1 MMNSKTEMKQK
12 QKEEFEMKNFK
23 STLELKKKKEGF
35 KMENLNIK
43 LKSKEKEE
51 SIMEKLKYLRRHG
64 KRTLPMY
71 ISETLAWVNG
81 RLVDIEGLIP
91 QYIVDRRASA
101 DYYKDGV
108 LVSQEKWAP
117 SRIAIVSTP
126 SWSWDYFNKFE
137 YVIKEVVVLLTE
149 ESLRRI
155 KNNMFDE
162 INEAG
167 QVVKYNYLTYAKIA
181 KFAAEKGIPFSVQ
194 VGNRK
199 VRMKSGGSLADCVRF
214 NYPEVGTPYYWLIN
228 KKWFSL
234 YRYGI
239 ANAFPIGVWSI
250 RRLQTLEWVLT
261 KYPEMFKTA
270 RVAGFYNK
278 VKDGSVDYIVWEYA
292 DVVNKLALKEYRE
305 LFKALDTRKKNQIM
319 QDMLKKMI
327 KILVEANKES
337 QKVQEGILNDYL
349 IIKNNWVYAK
359 RDFAKV
365 AKPMVRLIKKYFDV
379 DLIVPV
385 DERESEITTEEKVLL
400 LYARI
405 INELPK
411 WVVID
416 YIKEMSIE
424 AWDDREAE
432 VLGISWAKKVKTKTT
447 WADVELYGSMSVLDY
462 NIRKDKK
469 KRGDDE
475 E

>member
-1 MMNSKTEMKQK
+1 MKGLKNQIETK
-12 QKEEFEMKNFK
+12 NKEEFEMTNLK
-23 STLELKKKKEGF
+23 STLELKKKEEGF
-35 KMENLNIK
+35 KMENLKIK
-43 LKSKEKEE
+43 LKPKEKEE
-51 SIMEKLKYLRRHG
+51 LIMEKQKYLRRHG

-81 RLVDIEGLIP
+81 RLVDIEGVIP

-155 KNNMFDE
+155 KYNMFDE
-162 INEAG
+162 LDEAG
-167 QVVKYNYLTYAKIA
+167 KVVKFNYLTYAKIA
-181 KFAAEKGIPFSVQ
+181 KFAAEKGIPFSVR
-194 VGNRK
+194 VGNK
-199 VRMKSGGSLADCVRF
+199 IVRMKNGGSLADCVRF

-250 RRLQTLEWVLT
+250 SRLKAIEWVLT
-261 KYPEMFKTA
+261 KYPEMFKTT

-278 VKDGSVDYIVWEYA
+278 VKEEGNDYIVWEYD
-292 DVVNKLALKEYRE
+292 DVVNRLALKEYRE
-305 LFKALDTRKKNQIM
+305 LFKALDAAKKNQVM
-319 QDMLKKMI
+319 RDTLNKMI
-327 KILVEANKES
+327 KVLVEVNKES
-337 QKVQEGILNDYL
+337 QKVNGILNECL
-349 IIKNNWVYAK
+349 VVKNNWVYAK
-359 RDFAKV
+359 QDFAKI
-365 AKPMVRLIKKYFDV
+365 AKPTVQLIKKYFDIE
-379 DLIVPV
+379 LLVPV
-385 DERESEITTEEKVLL
+385 DERETQITTEEKLLL

-405 INELPK
+405 ISEMPK
-411 WVVID
+411 RVVIE

-424 AWDDREAE
+424 AWDDKEAE
-432 VLGISWAKKVKTKTT
+432 VLGIGWAKKIKTRTT

>member
-1 MMNSKTEMKQK
+1 MQMKNLK
-12 QKEEFEMKNFK
+12 IELKPKKEEEFEMKNFK
-23 STLELKKKKEGF
+23 SELKLKKEEEF
-35 KMENLNIK
+35 KMEINK

-51 SIMEKLKYLRRHG
+51 SIMEKQKYLRRHG

-137 YVIKEVVVLLTE
+137 YVIKEVIVLLTE

-162 INEAG
+162 IDEAG
-167 QVVKYNYLTYAKIA
+167 KVAKFNYLTYSKIA
-181 KFAAEKGIPFSVQ
+181 KWAAERGIPFSVQ
-194 VGNRK
+194 VNNKR
-199 VRMKSGGSLADCVRF
+199 VRMKNGGSLSDCVRF

-239 ANAFPIGVWSI
+239 VNAFPIGVRSI
-250 RRLQTLEWVLT
+250 SRLKAIEWVLT
-261 KYPEMFKTA
+261 QYPEIFKTA

-278 VKDGSVDYIVWEYA
+278 IEDKSDDYIVWEYA
-292 DVVNKLALKEYRE
+292 DVVNKRALREYRE
-305 LFKALDTRKKNQIM
+305 IFKELEAAKKNQVM
-319 QDMLKKMI
+319 QHTLNGMI
-327 KILVEANKES
+327 KTLVEVNKES
-337 QKVQEGILNDYL
+337 QKVKGILNEYL
-349 IIKNNWVYAK
+349 VVKNNWVYAK
-359 RDFAKV
+359 KGFAEI
-365 AKPMVRLIKKYFDV
+365 AKPTVQLIKKYLDIE
-379 DLIVPV
+379 LLVPV
-385 DERESEITTEEKVLL
+385 DSRENQITTEEKILL
-400 LYARI
+400 LYSRI

-424 AWDDREAE
+424 AWDDKEAE
-432 VLGISWAKKVKTKTT
+432 VLGIGWAKKIKTRTT
-447 WADVELYGSMSVLDY
+447 WADVELYGSMSVLEY

>member
-1 MMNSKTEMKQK
+1 MNSKIEMKLK
-12 QKEEFEMKNFK
+12 KKGEFEMENFKSELKKLKKKEEEFEMM
-23 STLELKKKKEGF
+23 ELK
-35 KMENLNIK
+35 
-43 LKSKEKEE
+43 LKPKEKEE
-51 SIMEKLKYLRRHG
+51 IEMEKLKYLRRHG

-81 RLVDIEGLIP
+81 RLVDIEGVIP

-137 YVIKEVVVLLTE
+137 YVIKEVIVLLTE

-155 KNNMFDE
+155 KYNMFDE
-162 INEAG
+162 TDEAG
-167 QVVKYNYLTYAKIA
+167 KVVKFNYLTYAKIA
-181 KFAAEKGIPFSVQ
+181 KWAAEKGIPFSVR

-239 ANAFPIGVWSI
+239 ANAFPIGVRSI
-250 RRLQTLEWVLT
+250 RRLQAIEWVLT
-261 KYPEMFKTA
+261 QYPEMFNTA
-270 RVAGFYNK
+270 KVAGFYNK
-278 VKDGSVDYIVWEYA
+278 IEDKSDDYIVWEYT
-292 DVVNKLALKEYRE
+292 DVINKRAVKEYRE
-305 LFKALDTRKKNQIM
+305 LFKTLEVTKKNQVM
-319 QDMLKKMI
+319 QHTLNGMI
-327 KILVEANKES
+327 KVLVEVNKES
-337 QKVQEGILNDYL
+337 QKVNGILNEYL
-349 IIKNNWVYAK
+349 VVKNNWVYAK
-359 RDFAKV
+359 RDFAKI
-365 AKPMVRLIKKYFDV
+365 AKPMVRLIKKYFDIE
-379 DLIVPV
+379 LLVPV
-385 DERESEITTEEKVLL
+385 DENKENQITTEEKLLL
-400 LYARI
+400 LYSRI
-405 INELPK
+405 ISEMPR

-416 YIKEMSIE
+416 YIKEMPAE
-424 AWDDREAE
+424 AWDDEEAE
-432 VLGISWAKKVKTKTT
+432 VLGISWAKKVKTRTT

-462 NIRKDKK
+462 NINKNKK

>member
-1 MMNSKTEMKQK
+1 MMNSKTEMKLK
-12 QKEEFEMKNFK
+12 KKGEFEMTNFKSELNELKLKKEEFKMMEINKLKPKEKEEFEM
-23 STLELKKKKEGF
+23 
-35 KMENLNIK
+35 
-43 LKSKEKEE
+43 EKQ
-51 SIMEKLKYLRRHG
+51 KYLRRHG

-137 YVIKEVVVLLTE
+137 YVIKEVIVLLTE

-155 KNNMFDE
+155 KTNMFDE
-162 INEAG
+162 VNEAG
-167 QVVKYNYLTYAKIA
+167 QVVKFNYLTYAKIA

-194 VGNRK
+194 VNNKR
-199 VRMKSGGSLADCVRF
+199 VRMKNGGSLSDCVRF

-239 ANAFPIGVWSI
+239 ANAFPIGVRSI
-250 RRLQTLEWVLT
+250 RRLQAIEWVLT
-261 KYPEMFKTA
+261 QYPEMFNTA

-278 VKDGSVDYIVWEYA
+278 LDNEGDDYIVWEYA
-292 DVVNKLALKEYRE
+292 DVVNKLALREYRE
-305 LFKALDTRKKNQIM
+305 TFKALDAAKKNQTM
-319 QDMLKKMI
+319 QYTMSEMI
-327 KILVEANKES
+327 KALVKINKES
-337 QKVQEGILNDYL
+337 QNVKGILNEYL

-365 AKPMVRLIKKYFDV
+365 AKSIVQLIKKYFDV
-379 DLIVPV
+379 DLIAPV

-424 AWDDREAE
+424 AWDDKEAE
-432 VLGISWAKKVKTKTT
+432 VLGIGWAKKVKTRTT

-462 NIRKDKK
+462 NISKNKK
-469 KRGDDE
+469 KRGDE

>member
-1 MMNSKTEMKQK
+1 MNSKTEMKLK
-12 QKEEFEMKNFK
+12 KKGEFEMTNFK
-23 STLELKKKKEGF
+23 STLELKKKEEGF
-35 KMENLNIK
+35 KMENLKIR
-43 LKSKEKEE
+43 LESKKEEE
-51 SIMEKLKYLRRHG
+51 SIMEKVKYLKRHG

-155 KNNMFDE
+155 KTNMFDE

-239 ANAFPIGVWSI
+239 ANAFPIGVRSI
-250 RRLQTLEWVLT
+250 SRLKAIEWVFT
-261 KYPEMFKTA
+261 QYPEMFKTA

-278 VKDGSVDYIVWEYA
+278 IEDGSDDYIVWEYA
-292 DVVNKLALKEYRE
+292 DVVNKRAVREYRE
-305 LFKALDTRKKNQIM
+305 LFKELEAVKKNQTM
-319 QDMLKKMI
+319 QYTMSEMI
-327 KILVEANKES
+327 KALVKINKES
-337 QKVQEGILNDYL
+337 QNVKGILNEYL

-365 AKPMVRLIKKYFDV
+365 AKSIVQLIKKYFDV
-379 DLIVPV
+379 DLIAPV

-424 AWDDREAE
+424 AWDDKEAE
-432 VLGISWAKKVKTKTT
+432 VLGIGWAKKIKTKTT
-447 WADVELYGSMSVLDY
+447 WADIELYGSMSVLEY
-462 NIRKDKK
+462 NISKNKK